1 MLENPASTRLTQHR
15 AFVLFWCA
23 RTFSNGAFMMQ
34 GVAVGWQIYALTN
47 DPFDLG
53 LVGLV
58 QFFPLIAM
66 AVIVGQVLDV
76 FDRRKIA
83 AACQLGKALAALLLA
98 VGSAQG
104 WLTRDLMLGI
114 VFLSGTARAFEI
126 PTMHA
131 ILPSIVPIT
140 ILPRAIAASAAAQQ
154 TAVIC
159 GPSLGGLLY
168 ALGPGTVYAS
178 CTLVFVAASVLM
190 TLIEL
195 VPRPLPNPPPLAPS
209 LTLPRLRGREGWG
222 QAGEGRVGERARKPV
237 SLETLFAGFVY
248 IRRRPILMGAIS
260 LDLFA
265 VLLGGVTALLPIYA
279 RDILDAGPWALGVLR
294 SAPAVG
300 ALATTVFL
308 ARHAIGGRAGAIMF
322 ATVGVFG
329 VASLI
334 FALSTSIVLSF
345 AALAVYG
352 AADSISVVIRQSLIQ
367 LRTPYDMLGRVAA
380 VNSMCSGASGSLGEF
395 RAGSVAAALGAV
407 PSALIGGV
415 GAILVMLIW
424 MWAFPQ
430 LRKVDKLAGEGRELV

>member
-1 MLENPASTRLTQHR
+1 MPSPAADSLTQHR
-15 AFVLFWCA
+15 SFVLFWCA
-23 RTFSNGAFMMQ
+23 RTLTNGAFMMQ

-66 AVIVGQVLDV
+66 ALIVGHVLDV
-76 FDRRKIA
+76 FDRRKVA

-98 VGSAQG
+98 LGSVQG
-104 WLTRDLMLGI
+104 WLTRDLMLAL
-114 VFLSGTARAFEI
+114 VLLSGTARAFEV
-126 PTMHA
+126 PTMHS
-131 ILPSIVPIT
+131 ILPGIVPIA

-159 GPSLGGLLY
+159 GPSLGGFLY
-168 ALGPGTVYAS
+168 AFGPGAVYAT
-178 CTLVFVAASVLM
+178 CTLVFVAASFLM
-190 TLIEL
+190 TLVQL
-195 VPRPLPNPPPLAPS
+195 APPRDHLSIPPPLAGE
-209 LTLPRLRGREGWG
+209 GREGSS
-222 QAGEGRVGERARKPV
+222 GETRVDNGVSERKPFSV
-237 SLETLFAGFVY
+237 ATLFAGFAY

-300 ALATTVFL
+300 ALATTVWL
-308 ARHAIGGRAGAIMF
+308 ARHAISGRAGAILF
-322 ATVGVFG
+322 VTVGVFG
-329 VASLI
+329 VASVV

-380 VNSMCSGASGSLGEF
+380 VNSMFSGASGSLGEF

-430 LRKVDKLAGEGRELV
+430 LRKVDKLAGEGRELM